1 MKYLIFSLLLL
12 SAISAR
18 TASAEPTEIAT
29 FAGGC
34 FWCVE
39 SDFEHVDG
47 VISAVSGYTGGELEN
62 PTYRNHGQ
70 HIEAVQITFD
80 PAKVSYKKLVEIFW
94 RSIDPVDAG
103 GQFCDRGHSY
113 TTAIFTNSAEQLEIA
128 QNSKADIDASGMLPK
143 KIATDIREASH
154 WTDAEGYHQDYYKK
168 NPVRYKFY
176 RYNCGRDA
184 RIQEL
189 WKDQAHMGIPKH

>member
-1 MKYLIFSLLLL
+1 MKYLIFSLLFLGAL
-12 SAISAR
+12 SAR
-18 TASAEPTEIAT
+18 TASAETTEIAT

-47 VISAVSGYTGGELEN
+47 VLSAVSGYTGGELEN

-113 TTAIFTNSAEQLEIA
+113 TTAIFANSADQLKIA
-128 QNSKADIDASGMLPK
+128 QSSKADTDASGDLPK
-143 KIATDIREASH
+143 KIATDIREAST

-176 RYNCGRDA
+176 RHNCGRDD
-184 RIQEL
+184 RIREL
-189 WKDQAHMGIPKH
+189 WKGQAHMGISKH

>member
-1 MKYLIFSLLLL
+1 MKYLIFSLLFLGAL
-12 SAISAR
+12 SAR
-18 TASAEPTEIAT
+18 TASAETTEIAT

-47 VISAVSGYTGGELEN
+47 VLSAVSGYTGGELEN

-113 TTAIFTNSAEQLEIA
+113 TTAIFANSADQLKIA
-128 QNSKADIDASGMLPK
+128 QSSKADTDASGDLPK
-143 KIATDIREASH
+143 KIVTDIREAST

-176 RYNCGRDA
+176 RHNCGRDD
-184 RIQEL
+184 RIREL
-189 WKDQAHMGIPKH
+189 WKGQAHMGISKH

>member
-12 SAISAR
+12 SALSAR
-18 TASAEPTEIAT
+18 TASAETTEIAT

-39 SDFEHVDG
+39 SDFERVDG
-47 VISAVSGYTGGELEN
+47 VVSAVSGYTGGELEN

-113 TTAIFTNSAEQLEIA
+113 ITAIFANSAEQLEIA
-128 QNSKADIDASGMLPK
+128 QNSKADIDASGLLPK
-143 KIATDIREASH
+143 KLATEIREASQ
-154 WTDAEGYHQDYYKK
+154 WNDTDGY
-168 NPVRYKFY
+168 N
-176 RYNCGRDA
+176 
-184 RIQEL
+184 
-189 WKDQAHMGIPKH
+189 